1 MAPAACSSVGPVAGP
16 MGAGAPRGLSRARV
30 RLGTTLVAL
39 VLGPLLALGLGA
51 PPPQARGVP
60 GRSEVAGR
68 DLAGLL
74 AGGPAHPVT
83 ATLPSF
89 GPVMGYAPAAVRL
102 AGSDLPRWVKPS
114 GACSSPLGQTPFGFG
129 AVCQAHDFGYD
140 LLRYADRTGAPAPPG
155 ARRLLDSRFD
165 HDLHAHCAATR
176 HGLGRLA
183 CDGFAALYAGATK
196 LGSRVQRYG
205 TP

>member
-1 MAPAACSSVGPVAGP
+1 
-16 MGAGAPRGLSRARV
+16 
-30 RLGTTLVAL
+30 
-39 VLGPLLALGLGA
+39 
-51 PPPQARGVP
+51 
-60 GRSEVAGR
+60 
-68 DLAGLL
+68 
-74 AGGPAHPVT
+74 
-83 ATLPSF
+83 
-89 GPVMGYAPAAVRL
+89 MGYAPAAVRL